1 MTKATYFFSFVVV
14 MALPAL
20 AVAQDTT
27 FTATSNQTQT
37 VTPVIVG
44 GDLPYSVDVTFYDN
58 FTPKLH
64 SYIAGE
70 HDGKWV
76 VLGGLNEGLHSFI
89 DNRTSTTDRNPDI
102 WVIDPIAKTAASRS
116 LADELV
122 PDANNIDSAKE
133 KTFLSL
139 TSANTQFEQVGDRLY
154 VTGGYGDDL
163 FSDPSSRT
171 TFDTLSSLDLPGL
184 IDWVE
189 TGSGLASDHIRQTSD
204 PLFKVTGGDMYEI
217 DGKMHLVFGQDFEDP
232 YSGSGNGVY
241 THQVRTFEIADDA
254 GGLSFSGVSTSG
266 DETNNPEFRRRD
278 LNIHPY
284 IRDNGGQLERG
295 ITVLSG
301 VFTPGS
307 DPRDFGAWTVPV
319 DIDAD
324 GNAVQV
330 DFGNDP
336 LGTSEPFDAND
347 PNRGPNPDE
356 DALDND
362 SRVFKQ
368 AMNNYHAAK
377 LGLFSEETGG
387 MHELLFGGITFQ
399 EYAPA
404 HPDADANGF
413 VADKELPNTS
423 QITSVIR
430 TADGL
435 YEQHLMGAFPERT
448 IMLDGENE
456 ARDIHYG
463 SNAEFFLADG
473 MPTYDNGVL
482 NLDAL
487 PFGETVVGYI
497 YGGIATYD
505 NHVFRDARRLSDAS
519 GDIFLVTIN
528 RVPEPS
534 TAILVVGVVA
544 TMGVWLR
551 RKN

>member
-1 MTKATYFFSFVVV
+1 MTKTTCYSFVAIL
-14 MALPAL
+14 ALPVVAL
-20 AVAQDTT
+20 AQDTT
-27 FTATSNQTQT
+27 FTSTSNQTQT

-44 GDLPYSVDVTFYDN
+44 GDLPYNVNVTYYDN

-76 VLGGLNEGLHSFI
+76 VLGGLNEGLHGFT

-102 WVIDPIAKTAASRS
+102 WVIDPVAKTAASRS
-116 LADELV
+116 LANELV
-122 PDANNIDSAKE
+122 PDINNIDSSNE

-139 TSANTQFEQVGDRLY
+139 TSANTQFEQIGDRLY

-163 FSDPSSRT
+163 FSDPGSRT

-189 TGSGLASDHIRQTSD
+189 TGSGLASDHIRQISD

-232 YSGSGNGVY
+232 YSGRGNGVY
-241 THQVRTFEIADDA
+241 THQVRTFEITDDV
-254 GGLSFSGVSTSG
+254 GGLSFSGVTTSG
-266 DETNNPEFRRRD
+266 DEANNPEFRRRD

-284 IRDNGGQLERG
+284 IRENNSELEQG

-324 GNAVQV
+324 GNASQV

-336 LGTSEPFDAND
+336 LGTSVPFDASD
-347 PNRGPNPDE
+347 PNRGPNPDA

-377 LGLFSEETGG
+377 LGLFSEETGA

-399 EYAPA
+399 EYDPT
-404 HPDADANGF
+404 HPNADANGF
-413 VADKELPNTS
+413 VADKDLPNTS
-423 QITSVIR
+423 QITSIIR
-430 TADGL
+430 DAGGD
-435 YEQHLMGAFPERT
+435 YQQHLMGAYPERT

-456 ARDIHYG
+456 PRDIHYG
-463 SNAEFFLADG
+463 SNAEFFLAEG
-473 MPTYDNGVL
+473 MPTYENGVL

-487 PFGETVVGYI
+487 PYGETVVGYI

-505 NHVFRDARRLSDAS
+505 NHVFQDAQRLSDAS

-528 RVPEPS
+528 RVPEQA
-534 TAILVVGVVA
+534 TAVMVLCAAVLAGA
-544 TMGVWLR
+544 WLR
-551 RKN
+551 GRS